1 MKNFNPLKGIHAR
14 RIKGPIKMNFTMV
27 ITLLIFSD
35 SSSMVSSAL
44 AIVLTKLMMWMK

>member
-35 SSSMVSSAL
+35 NSSIVSSAL
-44 AIVLTKLMMWMK
+44 AIVFTRLIICIK